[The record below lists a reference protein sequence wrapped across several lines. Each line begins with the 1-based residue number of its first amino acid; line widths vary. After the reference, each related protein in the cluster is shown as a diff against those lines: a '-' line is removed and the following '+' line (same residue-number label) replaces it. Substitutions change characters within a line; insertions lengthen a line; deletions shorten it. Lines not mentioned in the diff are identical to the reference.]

1 MALAMMLTGLAQ
13 AQIAEVPT
21 GSISM
26 DPADW
31 QVDRADV
38 ATFTSTSWQGRDNV
52 LQLSITPPANPASFY
67 NWQGYQQRVDV
78 PAGDSFMRGDIW
90 IDPTWTSGTSEDYV
104 RTGLWGSV
112 LPEDTV
118 SGGSYVDSQSVYP
131 IISFTNEGG
140 VGHLEVWDTT
150 ANDDTGWI
158 SLDNTSSLL
167 NYSSWNTFDMRVLPE
182 SNSIEY
188 YLNGEKIY
196 TWTAPTGADGNTADQ
211 LWAMY
216 LNGRN
221 NGVTSFDTYW
231 SQLHAGTVVND
242 GDMINGSS
250 GDILLLAGSTGT
262 ATVAADST
270 INGTV
275 VVENS
280 AASTLAFEDGAQVA
294 TTADG
299 AHGVS
304 STEGGSVTLNN
315 GTVNTS
321 GSAAHGLYAEGAG
334 STITTNDTNVAVT
347 GNNSYGAYANLG
359 GAIALNGGTVDTSGN
374 SSSAVVAGQGGH
386 VDVTN
391 TSISTSGSLSYGLYA
406 DQTLNS
412 APLLLADVSNP
423 ASITA
428 TNVSIDTQGN
438 WTFGAYARNGGTI
451 DIDGGTIT
459 TNGERAYGAIA
470 GEGSQLTTSADITTN
485 GYHGH
490 GVQAGDTD
498 TPEGDGGHV
507 TLNGGTITTNGD
519 EAYGLHAYGNS
530 DIDGTATVVTHG
542 DLSFGAF
549 AESDSQITLD
559 GTSITTTGNGAI
571 GVLANND
578 AGTTGGSVTL
588 TNGSVTANDRALFA
602 TDGGT
607 ITSNGTALSST
618 ADSANTIEM
627 GVAQANAGG
636 TVTVNGGDLTGTGG
650 RVNGLL
656 ALTGGTI
663 TASDASITMSGDRS
677 RGAYAG
683 ADDSSASSITI
694 SDSSITTDGLLSH
707 GLFAKRESGTAADT
721 VASISATNVTISTD
735 GDGANGVYADVGGT
749 ITIDGGT
756 VTTAGT
762 GGIGLHAQNG
772 DDGMTGAGT
781 LNATNVAVTTTGDN
795 AFGAYAE
802 QGGYLIMNGGSITTS
817 GAGAHG
823 LAVSGGNFP
832 DTEAPLPTSIIEA
845 TGVTV
850 TTSAADAA
858 GLAFADGG
866 AIGLENSTV
875 TSAGTGA
882 LVNVDQGDA
891 IIALVGST
899 LTSGNGTAVDI
910 SRSGDG
916 GGRMVYAAFADG
928 SVVTGDI
935 IDTGVKDGGSTQLML
950 DGSELRG
957 TVRGID
963 AMEMTNAT
971 WSSTGDADVMQ
982 LSLSG
987 DNIFNTV
994 ADTAVDGT
1002 LTGDG
1007 TLTKTGTATL
1017 TLSGDNSGYAGT
1029 TTIDAGTLLLT
1040 GSYASNVTIDTDG
1053 TLQVGDG
1060 GTSGDLTGSTVN
1072 NGTLVFNRS
1081 DDYDYTGALSG
1092 DGSLVKQGDGL
1103 LLLSGDYSYTG
1114 QTVVE
1119 GGSIRLA
1126 AALDPETDLVIDG
1139 GDFDLSDRSQEVN
1152 SLSGA
1157 GGTVLLGTTGVLT
1170 VNQDV
1175 NTEFAGSIAGSGT
1188 FNKDGTGSLN
1198 LTGTSSFTGT
1208 ANVNGGRLAVNGT
1221 LPGNVVVND
1230 GGTLGGNGTVASI
1243 TANSGGIVAP
1253 GNSIGTLN
1261 VTGDV
1266 AFTPGS
1272 IYQVEV
1278 DAAGNSDRINATGA
1292 ANITGGTVQVL
1303 AGVGDYAPFTR
1314 YTILTADGGVN
1325 GAFDGATSN
1334 YTFLAPVLSE
1344 DANAVYLELLR
1355 NDLSFAGVAQTP
1367 NQAAA
1372 AAGAEALGVGNGLYQ
1387 TISTL
1392 DAAGARNAFDQL
1404 SGEIHA
1410 SSRTVMI
1417 EDSRLPREA
1426 VLGRLSQGSEGSG
1439 AWLQGFGNWGSSDGD
1454 GNAAR
1459 VDRDTK
1465 GLLLGFDA
1473 ATGGGWRLGLAG
1485 GYTSTDVDIDARAS
1499 NGKVKGAHVLG
1510 YAGGSFGAL
1519 RVKLG
1524 VGWAHVD
1531 IDTSRSL
1538 SFGGFTDSLKAS
1550 YDGSL
1555 WQGFGELSWRVP
1567 VGGGAIEP
1575 FAALSVVRA
1584 HTEGFGEGGGA
1595 AALTGASRSDTIET
1609 STLGL
1614 RMETAV
1620 QGNFSVRAKG
1630 GWQHA
1635 WGGID
1640 PATDMA
1646 FAGGG
1651 DSFRISGAPLSRNT
1665 AVAQVEALWRF
1676 GPASSFAV
1684 GYDGRLGNRGHDH
1697 AAKATLSIGF

>member
-1 MALAMMLTGLAQ
+1 MTSSHHQNNHAVRGHTHGAAARHRLALLCGAAILAALPAVAQAEDFVITGPITSPVNPAYPDSPSGTINVTQTGSVTTVNGGNHAIQPWVNSDGSLTGRWTVNVDGSVQTSADTPEIYGIWLRKGGDVT
-13 AQIAEVPT
+13 IGET
-21 GSISM
+21 GSVS
-26 DPADW
+26 
-31 QVDRADV
+31 
-38 ATFTSTSWQGRDNV
+38 STGKAV
-52 LQLSITPPANPASFY
+52 VIE
-67 NWQGYQQRVDV
+67 G
-78 PAGDSFMRGDIW
+78 G
-90 IDPTWTSGTSEDYV
+90 SGTV
-104 RTGLWGSV
+104 TNNGTL
-112 LPEDTV
+112 
-118 SGGSYVDSQSVYP
+118 SGGSIAASFANGGELENNSVV
-131 IISFTNEGG
+131 TGG
-140 VGHLEVWDTT
+140 VVFQ
-150 ANDDTGWI
+150 TGGGAAT
-158 SLDNTSSLL
+158 LT
-167 NYSSWNTFDMRVLPE
+167 
-182 SNSIEY
+182 NS
-188 YLNGEKIY
+188 
-196 TWTAPTGADGNTADQ
+196 
-211 LWAMY
+211 
-216 LNGRN
+216 
-221 NGVTSFDTYW
+221 
-231 SQLHAGTVVND
+231 GT
-242 GDMINGSS
+242 IS
-250 GDILLLAGSTGT
+250 GDS
-262 ATVAADST
+262 
-270 INGTV
+270 NG
-275 VVENS
+275 
-280 AASTLAFEDGAQVA
+280 
-294 TTADG
+294 
-299 AHGVS
+299 
-304 STEGGSVTLNN
+304 
-315 GTVNTS
+315 
-321 GSAAHGLYAEGAG
+321 
-334 STITTNDTNVAVT
+334 
-347 GNNSYGAYANLG
+347 YGIHQNA
-359 GAIALNGGTVDTSGN
+359 
-374 SSSAVVAGQGGH
+374 
-386 VDVTN
+386 
-391 TSISTSGSLSYGLYA
+391 
-406 DQTLNS
+406 
-412 APLLLADVSNP
+412 
-423 ASITA
+423 
-428 TNVSIDTQGN
+428 
-438 WTFGAYARNGGTI
+438 
-451 DIDGGTIT
+451 GGTIT
-459 TNGERAYGAIA
+459 NNAGATIEFNNLDAAIWNYGDSTVVNAGTITATGDDSFTRQIDGALFQNGSLNFTNSGTLSGRDVGIFLYNGTTGTVTNSGTITAGSLDAVNLRGSGAITFTQTA
-470 GEGSQLTTSADITTN
+470 GELNAGRNGVYISTTGISTVDVSGGTINAGLTNDAGAAIVIAGSGAANITIGDATINGDINMGSGADQLSIATGATIN
-485 GYHGH
+485 GNIDG
-490 GVQAGDTD
+490 
-498 TPEGDGGHV
+498 GDGSDKLILTGAGAGTLSSDIGNVENIEVNAVGGSWTLTGDLNVGRIAMEGGDLILRDNNVHV
-507 TLNGGTITTNGD
+507 DDTSFGIMTNAADTSILADNVTVSGKDSLFSALRGGTITI
-519 EAYGLHAYGNS
+519 ENS
-530 DIDGTATVVTHG
+530 SLTVGTDSAAANPAGVYAQGGTAIVRNTNISASAQ
-542 DLSFGAF
+542 LSFGVRADD
-549 AESDSQITLD
+549 AGSLTVSDSHITTSGLGGYGIVAFRFVD
-559 GTSITTTGNGAI
+559 GDDRSLSIDVSGTSVETTGEKGHGIYVRNDVGQWDSNVSFTSGSILTHGLNAAGTYTSGGAI
-571 GVLANND
+571 
-578 AGTTGGSVTL
+578 SV
-588 TNGSVTANDRALFA
+588 
-602 TDGGT
+602 
-607 ITSNGTALSST
+607 
-618 ADSANTIEM
+618 
-627 GVAQANAGG
+627 
-636 TVTVNGGDLTGTGG
+636 
-650 RVNGLL
+650 
-656 ALTGGTI
+656 
-663 TASDASITMSGDRS
+663 
-677 RGAYAG
+677 
-683 ADDSSASSITI
+683 
-694 SDSSITTDGLLSH
+694 SDSSITAEQGAGIQISGHGATTVTGGSIASGGATGLV
-707 GLFAKRESGTAADT
+707 GLTGS
-721 VASISATNVTISTD
+721 
-735 GDGANGVYADVGGT
+735 DGASVTLDGVGT
-749 ITIDGGT
+749 ITNDGRLFEVTRQSGADGT
-756 VTTAGT
+756 VDLALSSGT
-762 GGIGLHAQNG
+762 IAS
-772 DDGMTGAGT
+772 GT
-781 LNATNVAVTTTGDN
+781 V
-795 AFGAYAE
+795 
-802 QGGYLIMNGGSITTS
+802 
-817 GAGAHG
+817 
-823 LAVSGGNFP
+823 
-832 DTEAPLPTSIIEA
+832 
-845 TGVTV
+845 
-850 TTSAADAA
+850 
-858 GLAFADGG
+858 
-866 AIGLENSTV
+866 
-875 TSAGTGA
+875 
-882 LVNVDQGDA
+882 VDQGDGVGA
-891 IIALVGST
+891 TNLGISSGAHFTGSVQRLDTVSLDGGTWTFAGDQDFSVLNIQGNDSVLDTGDQDVTISAALTGSGTVRKTGMST
-899 LTSGNGTAVDI
+899 LGL
-910 SRSGDG
+910 SGDG
-916 GGRMVYAAFADG
+916 
-928 SVVTGDI
+928 
-935 IDTGVKDGGSTQLML
+935 
-950 DGSELRG
+950 
-957 TVRGID
+957 
-963 AMEMTNAT
+963 
-971 WSSTGDADVMQ
+971 
-982 LSLSG
+982 SG
-987 DNIFNTV
+987 F
-994 ADTAVDGT
+994 G
-1002 LTGDG
+1002 
-1007 TLTKTGTATL
+1007 
-1017 TLSGDNSGYAGT
+1017 GT
-1029 TTIDAGTLLLT
+1029 TQVEEGRLLLT
-1040 GSYASNVTIDTDG
+1040 GSLAGDVVVAADG

-1072 NGTLVFNRS
+1072 NGTLIFARS

-1119 GGSIRLA
+1119 AGSIRLA

-1272 IYQVEV
+1272 VYQVEV

-1538 SFGGFTDSLKAS
+1538 SFGGFTDSLKAG